1 MDFDPSAPQVAAVM
15 AERYIAGAGAAAR
28 LGSVALLCLGLQ
40 LPALAETRVLLT
52 LEWPPYTAV
61 KEPGGGTITSLVNQV
76 FKAMG
81 DDTRVGYFSW
91 HRVLQLPRT
100 DRRFAASYPMYYSD
114 ERAQRCYFSDP
125 IGEGPVGLAEPK
137 NAPLKWQQVADL
149 KNYRIGVVRG
159 YVNSPDFDQRV
170 TTGEILT
177 VAAET
182 DAENLRNL
190 LAGRVQ
196 AAIVDENTFHYMNSH
211 TDTLIG
217 MEKSLQL
224 NSRLLTVNKV
234 YMCFPK
240 DKAGLALRQRF
251 NHSLRHLDLPM
262 PGHSERPSAQ

>member
-1 MDFDPSAPQVAAVM
+1 M
-15 AERYIAGAGAAAR
+15 ADRYFARAGAAAR
-28 LGSVALLCLGLQ
+28 LGSLAFLCLLF
-40 LPALAETRVLLT
+40 LRPACAETRVLLT
-52 LEWPPYTAV
+52 LEWPPYTSV
-61 KEPGGGTITSLVNQV
+61 KEPGGGTVTSLVNQV
-76 FKAMG
+76 FKDMG
-81 DDTRVGYFSW
+81 DETRVGYFSW

-114 ERAQRCYFSDP
+114 KRLDRCYFSDP

-137 NAPLKWQQVADL
+137 NAPLTWQRVADL
-149 KNYRIGVVRG
+149 KAWRIGVVRG

-170 TTGEILT
+170 ATGEIQTL
-177 VAAET
+177 AAET

-196 AAIVDENTFHYMNSH
+196 AAIIDENTFHYMNSH

-217 MEKSLQL
+217 MEKTLQL

-240 DKAGLALRQRF
+240 DKAGLALRDRF
-251 NHSLRHLDLPM
+251 NHSLRRLNLPL